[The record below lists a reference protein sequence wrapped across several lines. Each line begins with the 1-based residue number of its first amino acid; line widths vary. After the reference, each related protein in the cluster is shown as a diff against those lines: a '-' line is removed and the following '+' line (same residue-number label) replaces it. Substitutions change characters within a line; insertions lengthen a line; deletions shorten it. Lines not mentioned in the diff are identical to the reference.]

1 MSPSP
6 LWHQHDVAT
15 SFQELGSRREGLT
28 EAEAQERLARFGP
41 NRLTPPRKRGPLM
54 RFLLQIHNVL
64 IYVLLGAAGVTALL
78 GEWVDTGVILGVVL
92 INALI
97 GFIQEG
103 KAEKSLDAIRNMLSL
118 QATVIRDGQRREIAA
133 EDLVTGEMVLLAS
146 GDKVPADL
154 RLIETRNLRIEEAA
168 LTGESEPVEKSP
180 EPVAADAPIGDRLC
194 MAYSGTLVV
203 FRARAGAWSWP
214 PPTTTEIGRIGRL
227 LADVAG
233 VMTPLLK
240 QMAVFGQWLTI
251 TILALAA
258 FALGFGMLVHG
269 QGAADMFLAAVGM
282 AVAAIPEGLPA
293 IMTITLALGVQRMA
307 ARRAIVRRMPAVE
320 TLGAVTVICSDKT
333 GTLTKNE
340 MTVGRLVM
348 AGQVIEVQGT
358 GYAPQG
364 GFSAQG
370 RELDLEEVPELAELG
385 RVALLCND
393 ARLRESGGDWHL
405 EGDPTEGALLT
416 LGYKMG
422 LDPSFEAEALPRRDV
437 IPFESQHRFMAT
449 LHHDHDGHA
458 FAYIKGA
465 PEEVL
470 LRCAHQRQAGVDQ
483 PLDLPWWQGQMEDLG
498 SKWPAGSGPGL
509 CRHATG
515 QGGPGVCRPG
525 GWSHPA
531 GPGGHHGPTPRGGHP
546 RRGQLP
552 GRRHPGQDDYR
563 RPCRHRPGHWRPH
576 GHRQRPSPH
585 RS

>member
-1 MSPSP
+1 MTPSP

-28 EAEAQERLARFGP
+28 EAKAQERLARCGP

-118 QATVIRDGQRREIAA
+118 QATVIREGQRREIAA
-133 EDLVTGEMVLLAS
+133 EDLVPGEIVLLAS

-180 EPVAADAPIGDRLC
+180 DPVAPDAPIGDRVC

-203 FRARAGAWSWP
+203 FGQGRGLVVATADN
-214 PPTTTEIGRIGRL
+214 TEIGRIGRM

-307 ARRAIVRRMPAVE
+307 AVVVVQGGHEAM
-320 TLGAVTVICSDKT
+320 LGFEGDDIA
-333 GTLTKNE
+333 
-340 MTVGRLVM
+340 
-348 AGQVIEVQGT
+348 AGQGLGLERGVQ
-358 GYAPQG
+358 AHLV
-364 GFSAQG
+364 AQG
-370 RELDLEEVPELAELG
+370 E
-385 RVALLCND
+385 
-393 ARLRESGGDWHL
+393 
-405 EGDPTEGALLT
+405 
-416 LGYKMG
+416 
-422 LDPSFEAEALPRRDV
+422 
-437 IPFESQHRFMAT
+437 
-449 LHHDHDGHA
+449 
-458 FAYIKGA
+458 
-465 PEEVL
+465 
-470 LRCAHQRQAGVDQ
+470 
-483 PLDLPWWQGQMEDLG
+483 
-498 SKWPAGSGPGL
+498 
-509 CRHATG
+509 
-515 QGGPGVCRPG
+515 
-525 GWSHPA
+525 
-531 GPGGHHGPTPRGGHP
+531 
-546 RRGQLP
+546 
-552 GRRHPGQDDYR
+552 
-563 RPCRHRPGHWRPH
+563 
-576 GHRQRPSPH
+576 
-585 RS
+585 